1 MISNLM
7 FWYLSVINQ
16 PGWNTNNEMEQP
28 EDPHNNN
35 SDHLGNAKNNTTNS
49 MALIKKAYGIPTTG
63 TNKAREFKKRS
74 NKRLRQQSTRS
85 ANSNAMDL
93 IKKSGGTKNAA
104 HRRYTRTSN
113 SSSEESDGDDDDDMS
128 LTDEDDDID
137 GMIIIKQEEKKPK
150 KKYSLFK
157 YAKGN
162 SHSNGSSSWLPSFSS
177 PKTSLSRQDE
187 DDIPLAMY
195 KKSSI

>member
-1 MISNLM
+1 
-7 FWYLSVINQ
+7 
-16 PGWNTNNEMEQP
+16 
-28 EDPHNNN
+28 
-35 SDHLGNAKNNTTNS
+35 
-49 MALIKKAYGIPTTG
+49 
-63 TNKAREFKKRS
+63 
-74 NKRLRQQSTRS
+74 
-85 ANSNAMDL
+85 
-93 IKKSGGTKNAA
+93 
-104 HRRYTRTSN
+104 
-113 SSSEESDGDDDDDMS
+113 MS